1 MFKFLHLQKIKAERQ
16 NGGLKPYW
24 SEIIREK
31 EKIAVKELHLTG
43 SLKLLGTSIRRNVQE
58 LIKKSFRE
66 CMSARTY
73 KSDNEELHI
82 ISFKGKAVNHTLLY
96 DDYGDNYEITLSADR
111 LIIDFPEEIL
121 MKILEYYFE
130 I

>member
-43 SLKLLGTSIRRNVQE
+43 SLKLL
-58 LIKKSFRE
+58 
-66 CMSARTY
+66 
-73 KSDNEELHI
+73 
-82 ISFKGKAVNHTLLY
+82 
-96 DDYGDNYEITLSADR
+96 
-111 LIIDFPEEIL
+111 
-121 MKILEYYFE
+121 
-130 I
+130 